1 MVLGGWQRKDRFVS
15 FRRYVY
21 LSDFWSFIV
30 GLMFLF
36 AISPSDTD
44 FICKGSLFE
53 LLLIACFLLL
63 HGPYTGSANLSW
75 GLMTGAH
82 EWGCRSLFQT
92 LVIFS
97 NTSEVELAR
106 HFLNLLS
113 PSKESLILGTDIELP
128 LVTYDHQPHYRFFSS
143 NTWTLSEQYPRDS
156 KVAVKQSKLQVE
168 ASVSID
174 VVW

>member
-1 MVLGGWQRKDRFVS
+1 MYNYQIWGVL
-15 FRRYVY
+15 
-21 LSDFWSFIV
+21 
-30 GLMFLF
+30 FLVWC
-36 AISPSDTD
+36 SDTD

-53 LLLIACFLLL
+53 LLLIACFLLI
-63 HGPYTGSANLSW
+63 HGSYTGSANLSW
-75 GLMTGAH
+75 SLMTRAH

-97 NTSEVELAR
+97 NTNEAELAR

-143 NTWTLSEQYPRDS
+143 NTWTLFEQYPRDS
-156 KVAVKQSKLQVE
+156 KVAVKQSKVQIQ

-174 VVW
+174 VW